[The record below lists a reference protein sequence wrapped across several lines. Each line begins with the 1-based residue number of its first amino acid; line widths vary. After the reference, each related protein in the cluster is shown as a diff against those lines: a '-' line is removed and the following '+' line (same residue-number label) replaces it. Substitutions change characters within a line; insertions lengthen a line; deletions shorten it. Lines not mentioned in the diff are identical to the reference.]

1 MDFFL
6 VEIKCV
12 LPELAERLCI
22 VENMKMEHLGKKT
35 FKLVKFMLNKVL
47 YFINSKYFYKI
58 ENCTVFWVDL
68 TQAIGSAVPFPLP
81 T

>member
-1 MDFFL
+1 MQSLFVHFAVYTVYCVYCFLKNNITMDFFL

-12 LPELAERLCI
+12 LPELAEGLCI

-47 YFINSKYFYKI
+47 YFIKSK
-58 ENCTVFWVDL
+58 
-68 TQAIGSAVPFPLP
+68 
-81 T
+81 